1 MPRDKTHHRKKGSEE
16 IHTLSEFLNIPSIM
30 NRARKNELRR
40 LGITPINNFPQYV
53 PPSPSPPKNLTPQ
66 QKKRFEE
73 SIARSLEW
81 NNTNNNLKLFAN
93 LGNNSRNRIE
103 SNASDPKNLSRGS
116 SPISFKGGRKTRKVH
131 RRKHSR
137 TRKH

>member
-1 MPRDKTHHRKKGSEE
+1 MPTRKNHRGKKRSEE

-40 LGITPINNFPQYV
+40 LGITPINNFPPYV
-53 PPSPSPPKNLTPQ
+53 PPSPPKNLTPQ
-66 QKKRFEE
+66 QKQRFEE

-93 LGNNSRNRIE
+93 LGNSRSRMA
-103 SNASDPKNLSRGS
+103 SNASDPKSLSRGS
-116 SPISFKGGRKTRKVH
+116 SPISFEGGRKTRKAH
-131 RRKHSR
+131 KKHKR
-137 TRKH
+137 HHTRKH